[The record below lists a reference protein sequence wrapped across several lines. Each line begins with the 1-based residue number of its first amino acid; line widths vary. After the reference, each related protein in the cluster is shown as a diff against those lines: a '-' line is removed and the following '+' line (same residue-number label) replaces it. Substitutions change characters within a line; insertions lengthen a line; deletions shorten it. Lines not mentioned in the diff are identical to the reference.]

1 MPAERL
7 FRIALCVIYTCF
19 TILRLRY
26 RRAARESSPVLTR
39 DRGDAQRLGVL
50 ILYEVVTFFLY
61 LLAGHTLAWAALPL
75 PAGIRWAGAGLGAA
89 ALALFAWVH
98 RSLGANY
105 SWLLRVRAQHTLIT
119 EGPYRWVRHPMYT
132 AFYLLHIA
140 VALLSANAFIALTWL
155 GGLTYLLARRVRD
168 EEAMLI
174 DAFGEEYERY
184 IERTGRFLP
193 RVDRLANLAKVA
205 HQNARNLRKGRQDSR

>member
-1 MPAERL
+1 MPTERS
-7 FRIALCVIYTCF
+7 FRIALCVLYTGF

-26 RRAARESSPVLTR
+26 RRVVRDSSPVLTR
-39 DRGDAQRLGVL
+39 DGGDVRRLGIL
-50 ILYEVVTFFLY
+50 IPYKVATFFLY
-61 LLAGHTLAWAALPL
+61 LLAGHTIAWAAVPL
-75 PAGIRWAGAGLGAA
+75 PAGARWSGAVLGVA

-119 EGPYRWVRHPMYT
+119 DGPYRWVRHPMYS

-155 GGLTYLLARRVRD
+155 GGLAYLLTRRVR
-168 EEAMLI
+168 EEEGMLI
-174 DAFGEEYERY
+174 EAFGAQYRRY
-184 IERTGRFLP
+184 MQRTGRFLP
-193 RVDRLANLAKVA
+193 RLDGLLNLAKGK
-205 HQNARNLRKGRQDSR
+205 NASQGQAD

>member
-1 MPAERL
+1 MPTERP
-7 FRIALCVIYTCF
+7 FQIALCVLYTWF

-26 RRAARESSPVLTR
+26 RRVVRESSPVLTR
-39 DRGDAQRLGVL
+39 DGGDARRLGAL
-50 ILYEVVTFFLY
+50 IPYEVATFFLY
-61 LLAGHTLAWAALPL
+61 LLAGHTMAWAAVPL
-75 PAGIRWAGAGLGAA
+75 PAGARWAGAGLGVA
-89 ALALFAWVH
+89 ALVLFTWVH

-105 SWLLRVRAQHTLIT
+105 SWRLRVRAQHTLIT
-119 EGPYRWVRHPMYT
+119 DGPYRWVRHPMYS

-155 GGLTYLLARRVRD
+155 GGLTFVLIRRVRE

-174 DAFGEEYERY
+174 DAFGAEYVRY

-193 RVDRLANLAKVA
+193 RVECLANLAKA
-205 HQNARNLRKGRQDSR
+205 KKPSRG